1 MIDKDAIQEIA
12 KAQAITAAN
21 AAIDRE
27 QHGQVALPNDFTLI
41 DMEKYMKHRR
51 RLRGN
56 MATSVVGDFA
66 SYTEK
71 NAEEGATIFIDPEK
85 MTACS
90 VLNMGTPE
98 KPGHSDN
105 TATLTPTRTAAY
117 AAMRAF
123 GTGDPLSQKQ
133 VAEFLEDWADNIK
146 CHDADGLIAA
156 NKAISAIR
164 KITIES
170 LKKIEAEEKTLSA
183 SRSAFESVEAKS
195 TEKIPVYVE
204 FTCKPYSDFEE
215 RTFSMRLGVLTGGQ
229 TPMVNLRIVKI
240 NEHEE
245 QMANELSNLISDS
258 LSVGSIPA
266 LIGKYGVR

>member
-1 MIDKDAIQEIA
+1 MMNKEAIQELA
-12 KAQAITAAN
+12 KAQAIAAAN

-27 QHGQVALPNDFTLI
+27 LHGQVALPSDFTLI
-41 DMEKYMKHRR
+41 DMEKYMATRR

-66 SYTEK
+66 TYTEK

-85 MTACS
+85 MTACA
-90 VLNMGTPE
+90 VLNMGVPE
-98 KPGHSDN
+98 RPGHSDN
-105 TATLTPTRTAAY
+105 TATLTPIRTAAY

-123 GTGDPLSQKQ
+123 GTGDPLSQKA
-133 VAEFLEDWADNIK
+133 VAEFLEDWAGNIR
-146 CHDADGLIAA
+146 CYDDDGLIAH
-156 NKAISAIR
+156 NKAIAAIR

-195 TEKIPVYVE
+195 TEKIPAYVE
-204 FTCKPYSDFEE
+204 FKCKPYSDFEE
-215 RTFSMRLGVLTGGQ
+215 CTFSLRLGVLTGGQ
-229 TPMVNLRIVKI
+229 NPMVNLRIVKI

-245 QMANELSNLISDS
+245 QMANELSVLITNS
-258 LSVGSIPA
+258 LEVGSIPA